1 MKRPGGRRALLL
13 GAVVGL
19 AVAGGLAYTQ
29 LSAASG
35 PPPPVPDP
43 AEGQHGPMIS
53 LEERVVNL
61 QAGGSFRYAKIGVT
75 VELRP
80 ADAAFYALAGAPR
93 AAADKVEVEERE
105 AVVPLLLD
113 ALGRVVSSRTS
124 TELVA
129 LEGRADLKRDLI
141 EAMRTVL
148 GEDEVLD
155 VYFTDLV
162 MQ

>member
-19 AVAGGLAYTQ
+19 AVSGGLAYTQ

-43 AEGQHGPMIS
+43 AEGQHGPMVS

-80 ADAAFYALAGAPR
+80 ADAAFYALTGEAR
-93 AAADKVEVEERE
+93 LAADELVQAEHE

-113 ALGRVVSSRTS
+113 ALGTVVASRTS

-129 LEGRADLKRDLI
+129 LEGRADLKRDLV

>member
-1 MKRPGGRRALLL
+1 MKQPRGRRALLL
-13 GAVVGL
+13 GVVVGL
-19 AVAGGLAYTQ
+19 AVSGGLAYTQ
-29 LSAASG
+29 LSSASA

-43 AEGQHGPMIS
+43 AEGQHGPMLA

-61 QAGGSFRYAKIGVT
+61 QAGGVFRYAKIGLT

-80 ADAAFYALAGAPR
+80 PDAAFYALTGADR
-93 AAADKVEVEERE
+93 AAAEDVIRKEDET
-105 AVVPLLLD
+105 VVPLLLD
-113 ALGRVVSSRTS
+113 ALGRVVASRTS

-129 LEGRADLKRDLI
+129 VEGRANLKRDLI
-141 EAMRTVL
+141 EAMRLVL
-148 GEDEVLD
+148 GEREVLD